1 MFHAVRSSKI
11 QRLIR
16 LASNCVVYL
25 LCYNCIATILYLG
38 DSMLSEAEFR
48 VILEQGET
56 ETVEFKSDRVRLN
69 DRDLVEAIVCL
80 ANSRGGKVFLGV
92 EDNGVVTGIHP
103 SRNDERLGR
112 YISLISSRT
121 VPSLYVEIYPLILED
136 NTIIVFDVQPSPVII
151 ATSDGRTIRR
161 TANAQGQP
169 ECIPLYPTDVQSW
182 YADRGMHDATARIME
197 ACDWDDLDPLEFVRL
212 RRLLAENRG
221 DSALAELSDE
231 DLAKALGLVRGGNIK
246 PTLAGLLLVG
256 KEAAL
261 LEQVPAHEVAFQV
274 LRGQDVA
281 VNTFMR
287 WPLLRVFEYTV
298 EAFNIRNEE
307 HELTIDLARIG
318 VPAYDQRAFR
328 EALNN
333 ALTHRDYARM
343 GAVHVQL
350 HDDAIVIINP
360 GGFVEGLQANQ
371 LLISGPRP
379 RNPLLAD
386 IFKRVGL
393 VERTG
398 RGVRLIYSGMLRTGR
413 IPPDYSQS
421 NTTRVQV
428 RLPGGAADLDFVRI
442 IVGEEKRL
450 RRGLSLDELLLLSHI
465 RQEREVTVLTASDVI
480 QKSESETRRILE
492 GLVEAGIVARR
503 GGAMRREYFFS
514 AMVFRKMGR
523 TADYV
528 RRVGYEDIQQEHMI
542 MQFVQAHET
551 ITRSDVINLCN
562 VTPHRARYILSRLK
576 QRGWL
581 QQVGHAGM
589 NVYYTSGPNAGNF
602 SFEQQSI
609 SDKEDTRG
617 KDRFDLIQTQFDI

>member
-1 MFHAVRSSKI
+1 
-11 QRLIR
+11 
-16 LASNCVVYL
+16 
-25 LCYNCIATILYLG
+25 
-38 DSMLSEAEFR
+38 MLSEAEFR

-56 ETVEFKSDRVRLN
+56 ETVEFKSDRAPLN
-69 DRDLVEAIVCL
+69 DRDLVEAVVCL
-80 ANSRGGKVFLGV
+80 ANSRGGKILLGV

-103 SRNDERLGR
+103 SRNGVRLGR

-121 VPSLYVEIYPLILED
+121 VPSLYVEIYPFLLEES
-136 NTIIVFDVQPSPVII
+136 TIIIFDIQPSPVII

-161 TANAQGQP
+161 VSNAQGQP
-169 ECIPLYPTDVQSW
+169 ECTPLYPTDVQSW
-182 YADRGMHDATARIME
+182 YADRGMRDATARIME
-197 ACDWDDLDPLEFVRL
+197 GCDWGDLDPLEFVRL

-231 DLAKALGLVRGGNIK
+231 DLAKALGLVRGGNMK

-287 WPLLRVFEYTV
+287 WPLLRVFEYIV

-307 HELTIDLARIG
+307 YELTIDLARIG
-318 VPAYDQRAFR
+318 IPAYDHRAFR

-350 HDDAIVIINP
+350 HDEAIVIMNP
-360 GGFVEGLQANQ
+360 GGFIEGLQASQ
-371 LLISGPRP
+371 LLVSGPRP

-398 RGVRLIYSGMLRTGR
+398 RGVRLIYAGMLRTGR

-421 NTTRVQV
+421 NTTSVHV
-428 RLPGGAADLDFVRI
+428 RLPGGNADLDFVRI
-442 IVGEEKRL
+442 IIGEEKRL
-450 RRGLSLDELLLLSHI
+450 RRPLTLDELLLLSHI
-465 RQEREVTVLTASDVI
+465 RQEREVTVLTASEVI

-492 GLVEAGIVARR
+492 TLVEAGIIARR
-503 GGAMRREYFFS
+503 GGSTRREYFLG
-514 AMVFRKMGR
+514 AMVFRKLGR

-528 RRVGYEDIQQEHMI
+528 RRVGYEDIQQEYMI

-562 VTPHRARYILSRLK
+562 VTKYRARYILSKLK

-581 QQVGHAGM
+581 QQIGYAGK

-609 SDKEDTRG
+609 SNQEEAHHNGDNL
-617 KDRFDLIQTQFDI
+617 DLIQGRFDI